1 MGQQFAK
8 KPGPNDV
15 VIVQQIPDRCCGFP
29 PFDVNTVANDIRIL
43 NMGITVPEIQHKFE
57 GFNTEMQTR
66 FRHPFC
72 FIYPGL
78 LVGLALLIFFQTSF
92 LWTKDYTM
100 QIFRYSGGFV
110 VLLSLIPGLVKMC
123 KEKTKLMEFSVE
135 YWQDWVSSGLLVGV
149 TYFPGSKHA
158 QPSLT
163 LHLPEVPPRVVGT
176 AVVIPV
182 TTVAEP
188 PTVGSVVGDGKGED
202 SSSGVVSDV
211 PVPVPVLAANNG
223 PNQVVPIQ
231 SM

>member
-78 LVGLALLIFFQTSF
+78 LVGLALLIFFQT
-92 LWTKDYTM
+92 
-100 QIFRYSGGFV
+100 
-110 VLLSLIPGLVKMC
+110 SLIPGLVKMC

-202 SSSGVVSDV
+202 SSSGVVSGV